1 MKKKLLLITLL
12 ISITVFGQIPLEVQ
26 PPSWKTTAKLS
37 TNIKSFKL
45 PSIDLNKLI
54 KEDEINDADK

>member
-37 TNIKSFKL
+37 TNIK
-45 PSIDLNKLI
+45 
-54 KEDEINDADK
+54 